1 MGRWIPTVR
10 TDLGRECRHA
20 FGHAVYYWLAMRDQ
34 PARRLRGF
42 SSFGHTL
49 RVGGP
54 RGLQLSKREMDA
66 GIATCADAAAMHP
79 SLVTDCI
86 NGLFHSYGAM
96 SPRPDAAIMG
106 IQKEYDTGGAH
117 HQLAPSISPARAP
130 TGHPIQCR
138 GPFIHGRVT
147 VLSGRIYTLT
157 HSLTHSQAGRGIESS
172 CTTRRDGRPR
182 RGTELSRTRCPPSCG
197 DGSRAYRHRGTTR
210 ATARWRPPRGCRTCC
225 S

>member
-10 TDLGRECRHA
+10 TDLGRECRHS

-54 RGLQLSKREMDA
+54 RGLQLSKKEMDA

-106 IQKEYDTGGAH
+106 IQKDYDAGGARYRELAH
-117 HQLAPSISPARAP
+117 NATRWVAASRDYVVPDAVPAELRRWVASVPPQGNYTNDRPVAAAARLPDVLQLAEGMLKDMA
-130 TGHPIQCR
+130 
-138 GPFIHGRVT
+138 
-147 VLSGRIYTLT
+147 
-157 HSLTHSQAGRGIESS
+157 
-172 CTTRRDGRPR
+172 TRRR
-182 RGTELSRTRCPPSCG
+182 RL
-197 DGSRAYRHRGTTR
+197 
-210 ATARWRPPRGCRTCC
+210 
-225 S
+225 